1 MAILISQIKL
11 SDINIR
17 KIEKEGLRLLDN
29 TRKILKNDY
38 AQVLEKYKADLDRK
52 TIDFIDYWFA
62 VETQTELAAI
72 ISEINKIE
80 DISVKN
86 FFKVTFSNIII
97 TKSGGVSLSF
107 DLAHT
112 RPHRAKI
119 AVSKSGEILFGEEL
133 INNCSPRIKFLTKKL
148 RSAFSEF
155 EKKFRQNLNMLLIE
169 KPQRSFAEIKFCKA
183 QKLDIPDSSVDLI
196 VTSPPYASNAIDYMR
211 AHKFTLVWFGYSID
225 ELSRMRK
232 EYIGG
237 ESVQNIQFE
246 TLPDYAEN
254 MVLKLSETDMKKGL
268 VLRRYYSEMKQSLK
282 EMLRVLKP
290 DKAAVVVVGSSSMRE
305 TDTETGKCIAEIG
318 EQTGFKLIKIGV
330 RDLDR
335 NKRMLPAGNQINLK
349 SQIQQR
355 MHQEYV
361 IGLYKHS

>member
-1 MAILISQIKL
+1 
-11 SDINIR
+11 
-17 KIEKEGLRLLDN
+17 
-29 TRKILKNDY
+29 
-38 AQVLEKYKADLDRK
+38 
-52 TIDFIDYWFA
+52 
-62 VETQTELAAI
+62 
-72 ISEINKIE
+72 
-80 DISVKN
+80 
-86 FFKVTFSNIII
+86 
-97 TKSGGVSLSF
+97 
-107 DLAHT
+107 
-112 RPHRAKI
+112 
-119 AVSKSGEILFGEEL
+119 
-133 INNCSPRIKFLTKKL
+133 
-148 RSAFSEF
+148 
-155 EKKFRQNLNMLLIE
+155 
-169 KPQRSFAEIKFCKA
+169 
-183 QKLDIPDSSVDLI
+183 
-196 VTSPPYASNAIDYMR
+196 
-211 AHKFTLVWFGYSID
+211 
-225 ELSRMRK
+225 MRK